1 MTYCQLVIRWARDE
15 TGEMVM
21 HQGKR
26 VLEAV
31 LLTRRDTNRF
41 AFPGGLIKPGE
52 SVLKTVRQKLASQV
66 LGIDK
71 VCK

>member
-1 MTYCQLVIRWARDE
+1 
-15 TGEMVM
+15 MVM